1 MKKQKKRPFQISYL
15 NRALGLAANF
25 PSMSPENFKKYMAG
39 FRLNAK
45 EVKEDLGF
53 ANGIN
58 KVPIDTPSTVDMRN
72 RVKGREMFENY
83 VGCCRS
89 LILGEWDRYRRVYIV
104 GGETLR
110 YIVDSFPVDKL
121 QINLA
126 DIIKQECKEPIYID
140 MRENDTVKG
149 CFLGITALE
158 SDAVSAGV
166 EGLRVS
172 EDRPLMLGSL
182 IYQDKAMIFVHLC
195 TRITVA
201 EYFDRAEFTPEQRL
215 VMHVLV
221 YIAYM
226 RTRRDAMGRVFI
238 PKNVQG
244 GDAYVVNPVA
254 GRAFFSELENPS
266 GWIAQGICAWVGYL
280 YRENM
285 VKDYTELLEQNK
297 KLDGVVF
304 QAEKSEQQMDAMR
317 YLCWKSALEWEKYR
331 TVYQYDKE
339 TEDRLITEHLMEVT
353 LQGFDPGLLQF
364 LPQNTIV
371 LYQKTDRIV
380 ALITTCKIAEYGRK
394 GLFILLCSDYRMA
407 ATVLPAT
414 RVGAFGKYKANA
426 TEDMENLRALCILRH
441 ILLVLQNKAAKK
453 AMKDAAQAGRPDEV
467 RLVPYAW
474 PQAAERIPA
483 EDRGEAPL
491 YRNGLPIEDIPLQL
505 FEVTGRTVKRM
516 RQEEK
521 KVRYGWKMA
530 PHVRRPHPHRY
541 WVGRGQDRHLEVR
554 WLERM
559 HIHKDQE
566 VKTTTI
572 HDVKI
577 GGKRRE

>member
-1 MKKQKKRPFQISYL
+1 MKKQKKRTPQISYL

-53 ANGIN
+53 GNGIN

-72 RVKGREMFENY
+72 RVKGKEMFENY

-104 GGETLR
+104 GGDTLR
-110 YIVDSFPVDKL
+110 YIADSFPVDKL

-172 EDRPLMLGSL
+172 EERPLMLGSL

-201 EYFDRAEFTPEQRL
+201 EYFEREEFTPEQRM
-215 VMHVLV
+215 VMHVMV

-226 RTRRDAMGRVFI
+226 RTRKDAMGRVFT

-244 GDAYVVNPVA
+244 ADAYVVNPVV
-254 GRAFFSELENPS
+254 GRAFFSELANPS
-266 GWIAQGICAWVGYL
+266 GWIAQGICFWAGYL

-297 KLDGVVF
+297 ELDGVVF
-304 QAEKSEQQMDAMR
+304 RAEACKQQMDAMQ

-331 TVYQYDKE
+331 TVYQYDQE
-339 TEDRLITEHLMEVT
+339 TEDRLVTEHLMDLT

-364 LPQNTIV
+364 MPHETTV
-371 LYQKTDRIV
+371 LYQWTERKV
-380 ALITTCKIAEYGRK
+380 ALITTCKIAEYDRLGI
-394 GLFILLCSDYRMA
+394 FILLCDDYGMS

-414 RVGAFGKYKANA
+414 RVAAFGTYKANLA
-426 TEDMENLRALCILRH
+426 EDLNYLNYLCILRH
-441 ILLVLQNKAAKK
+441 ILLVLQKK
-453 AMKDAAQAGRPDEV
+453 AVKKALKDAVQAGRSDDV
-467 RLVPYAW
+467 RLVPCVR
-474 PQAAERIPA
+474 PQTAERIPA

-491 YRNGLPIEDIPLQL
+491 YRNGLPIEDLPLQL

-566 VKTTTI
+566 IKTTTL
-572 HDVKI
+572 HDVK
-577 GGKRRE
+577 G